1 MRCAIKTC
9 THNII
14 VTDAPSIRL
23 TFPVI
28 KVHVD
33 EFSSARI
40 WQHKLCETL
49 SASVNI
55 SSNQS
60 ILPYLYISESKFWC
74 KFEKVKLT
82 MKIIMFRLHMP
93 VWHVIIMC
101 GTSMTSLGC
110 MVKEKLTEPMI
121 SSFCGKVKFSI
132 TT

>member
-93 VWHVIIMC
+93 VWHVLIMINVWNKY
-101 GTSMTSLGC
+101 GELRLYGKGETDRTMQI
-110 MVKEKLTEPMI
+110 LT
-121 SSFCGKVKFSI
+121 
-132 TT
+132 